1 MGSATNLY
9 FVKKDLLI
17 TDILHVSLEQR
28 PDVYMAVWNTDK
40 AKICASFFFRY
51 SDLWT
56 SSDQLHLTTFRIN
69 DAPMF

>member
-40 AKICASFFFRY
+40 AKICASISLGIRTY
-51 SDLWT
+51 GLHRT
-56 SSDQLHLTTFRIN
+56 SCI
-69 DAPMF
+69 